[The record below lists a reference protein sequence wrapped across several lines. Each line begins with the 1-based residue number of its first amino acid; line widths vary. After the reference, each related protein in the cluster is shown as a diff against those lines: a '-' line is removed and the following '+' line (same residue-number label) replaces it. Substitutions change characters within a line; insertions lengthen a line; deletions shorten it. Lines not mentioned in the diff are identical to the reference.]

1 MAKLPSR
8 FNSDEHE
15 DMADYSA
22 MPAGN
27 YRLKIKSSDRVENKR
42 KTGFY
47 YKFVFQVTEGKFSK
61 RLLFANLN
69 LEHINPDTVEMAEKE
84 LAAICKACGMG
95 SIADT
100 DELHGSELMGKV
112 TVKPASAQYAES
124 NEIKK
129 YSRIDGLAVPAK
141 PQSKKAMEKV
151 KPKTG
156 KKKVSFD

>member
-15 DMADYSA
+15 EMADYSA

-47 YKFVFQVTEGKFSK
+47 YKFVFEVTEGKFSK

-84 LAAICKACGMG
+84 LGSICKACGMG
-95 SIADT
+95 SISDT
-100 DELHGSELMGKV
+100 DELHGLELVGKV

-124 NEIKK
+124 NEIKN
-129 YSRIDGLAVPAK
+129 YSRIDGLAVPK
-141 PQSKKAMEKV
+141 KTQSKRLVPEK
-151 KPKTG
+151 KPNTG